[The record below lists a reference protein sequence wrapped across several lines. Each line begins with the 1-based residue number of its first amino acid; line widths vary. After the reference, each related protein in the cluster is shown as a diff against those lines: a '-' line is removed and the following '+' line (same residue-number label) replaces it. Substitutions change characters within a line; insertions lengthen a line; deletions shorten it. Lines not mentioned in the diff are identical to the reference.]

1 MGAKVARSRDHPRIR
16 GEHPAVLAQHSC
28 GLGSSP
34 HTRGARR
41 AGSRRSGRVRI
52 IPAYAG
58 STGRSQE
65 VARPAEDHPRI
76 RGEHGSADPRQDS
89 EGGSSPHTRGA
100 RFLSASL
107 RRIPG
112 IIPAYAG
119 STRLIISTFHSSAD
133 HPRIR
138 GEHCPASRKRPR
150 STGSSPHT
158 RGAHAGGVTEYKA
171 GGIIPAYAGSTP
183 AGAGASGLSEGSSP
197 HTRGARLWLV
207 QYSSTRRIIP
217 AYAGSTGAGRRCAGL
232 RGDHPRIR
240 GEHWPPPPVC
250 GPPWIIPAYAGST
263 CPGRSSRADM
273 AGSSPHTRG
282 ARKL

>member
-1 MGAKVARSRDHPRIR
+1 MTGDHPRIR
-16 GEHPAVLAQHSC
+16 GEHSTCHSTASPSS
-28 GLGSSP
+28 GSSP
-34 HTRGARR
+34 HTRGALVDGGRSAGRR
-41 AGSRRSGRVRI
+41 GI

-58 STGRSQE
+58 STDIITATGC
-65 VARPAEDHPRI
+65 RPW
-76 RGEHGSADPRQDS
+76 
-89 EGGSSPHTRGA
+89 GSSPHTRGA

-240 GEHWPPPPVC
+240 GEHWPPPPPVC